1 MSGDGPQLPA
11 DAVVNGDG
19 SVTLPLIYPV
29 QYSIG
34 DAVHDVSQVTIR
46 RKKMA
51 DNLAIKSLTTAV
63 EVAAVLIER
72 LTGIPAVAVQKLD
85 DVDSARIGD
94 VIEGFSMPGRATG
107 SNAPV

>member
-1 MSGDGPQLPA
+1 MSGDAAQLPA
-11 DAVVNGDG
+11 DAVLNPDG

-29 QYSIG
+29 TYSIG
-34 DAVHDVSQVTIR
+34 DATHEVSQVTVR

-51 DNLAIKSLTTAV
+51 DNLAIKTLTTSV

-72 LTGIPAVAVQKLD
+72 LTGIPSVAVHKLD

-107 SNAPV
+107 SSAPA